1 MTRGSDA
8 QLRAAKVEALARFR
22 GMRGAIQDAFGAL
35 AKNRHGGAKVRYAW
49 NRAEQ
54 RIRGAK
60 FHGVL
65 DSEAASDTWGET
77 TDTEISI
84 TRGHAW
90 LYDRYTDQLVD
101 TLLHE
106 ALHFCAYLERPSG
119 ENGDGDD
126 ALGFAVGFGFEII
139 EDQIAPRRQRQLP
152 RGGSGRCCDL
162 LYVARSDAELRFW
175 HSGQRCA
182 SGR

>member
-1 MTRGSDA
+1 VGCPGIFDISD
-8 QLRAAKVEALARFR
+8 RFEKLYLSAPR
-22 GMRGAIQDAFGAL
+22 CSQRSLQDAFGAL

-49 NRAEQ
+49 KRAEQ

-60 FHGVL
+60 FHDVL

-77 TDTEISI
+77 TDTDISI

-106 ALHFCAYLERPSG
+106 ALHYCAYFERPTRKRVWRELSA
-119 ENGDGDD
+119 DD
-126 ALGFAVGFGFEII
+126 EHLAMRDLGL
-139 EDQIAPRRQRQLP
+139 D
-152 RGGSGRCCDL
+152 
-162 LYVARSDAELRFW
+162 
-175 HSGQRCA
+175 
-182 SGR
+182 